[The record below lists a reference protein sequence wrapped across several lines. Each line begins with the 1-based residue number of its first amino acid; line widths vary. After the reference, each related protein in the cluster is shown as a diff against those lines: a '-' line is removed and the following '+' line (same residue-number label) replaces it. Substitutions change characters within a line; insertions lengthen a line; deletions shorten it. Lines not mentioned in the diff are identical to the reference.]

1 MLQGL
6 YSLYNSQKDTI
17 DSLES
22 QKRRNKEAY
31 EKEVFDLKQ
40 SIQQYKLINSQAKE
54 ENAALAKKNQS
65 LQREL
70 DQKEARIKDLLA
82 EAQSQSQLAMRE
94 SRKRYSFLTINYIG
108 RKSLTKQ
115 SSSIMVLSFAAR
127 NRKRH

>member
-70 DQKEARIKDLLA
+70 DQKEARIKSLLA
-82 EAQSQSQLAMRE
+82 EA
-94 SRKRYSFLTINYIG
+94 
-108 RKSLTKQ
+108 
-115 SSSIMVLSFAAR
+115 
-127 NRKRH
+127 